1 MVEPKSK
8 SEVIAQGVKTHLVDI
23 FVSSKYGRKSDIKS
37 KYTNK
42 GLQVEED
49 SITLYSRATKI
60 LYKKNEERLSNEF
73 VTGLPDLYE
82 GESITNAELIIDIK
96 SSWDIFT
103 FFRSKTSPLNK
114 LYYWQGQTYMALT
127 GAKKFKLVY
136 CLINTPFTM
145 IEDEKRKLSWS
156 MGVIDPNNKD
166 YQEACQEIDRLM
178 IYDDI
183 DLNERYFEIDI
194 DRNDEDIEKMYQR
207 IKDCRE
213 WMNVN
218 LFKL

>member
-23 FVSSKYGRKSDIKS
+23 FVSSKYGRKSDIKT

-60 LYKKNEERLSNEF
+60 LYKKNEERLSNEY

-136 CLINTPFTM
+136 CLIKTPFTM